1 MLSWLMGHP
10 GLAPESDKQSS
21 LEVRSR
27 WDSMP
32 PLPLKCADF
41 LEEVAEPEEGRD
53 LAVVK
58 LVHFLPPL
66 HHQKASFPSP
76 PPTRLPSPK
85 HPVTSQIRTILEAVF
100 ASLTFQNSIEEAK
113 DS

>member
-1 MLSWLMGHP
+1 MLFWLMGHP
-10 GLAPESDKQSS
+10 GLAPESDKQIS

-32 PLPLKCADF
+32 PLLLKCAGF
-41 LEEVAEPEEGRD
+41 LEEVAEPVEGRD

-58 LVHFLPPL
+58 LVHFLPL
-66 HHQKASFPSP
+66 FPSP